1 MNCLWFCFLGLLC
14 VCLGRHGLCFG
25 FVTILSDKVR
35 RVLSLNCSKQN
46 YFHFYLH
53 SANRAWWSAPVWH
66 FDPHPSTPWISWS
79 SCFYLVCSWW
89 LGFQMCLAAGSRT
102 GRGCT
107 VLVWSSA
114 RRGAWWQMLEQPL
127 SPERRCR
134 QKMTM
139 VQMSS
144 LPKHLPFSQ
153 VVLQLVSSLV
163 AVAKKGWGGMPALV
177 ALFWDGYLPNTLPK
191 GSPAHFS

>member
-79 SCFYLVCSWW
+79 SCFSLVCSWW
-89 LGFQMCLAAGSRT
+89 LGFQMCSAAWEQLGP
-102 GRGCT
+102 GR
-107 VLVWSSA
+107 VVSA
-114 RRGAWWQMLEQPL
+114 RCSSGAPQGEVPGGKCL
-127 SPERRCR
+127 
-134 QKMTM
+134 
-139 VQMSS
+139 SS
-144 LPKHLPFSQ
+144 LLLRSTG
-153 VVLQLVSSLV
+153 
-163 AVAKKGWGGMPALV
+163 VAKKWPRCKCRLCWNTSRSLGW
-177 ALFWDGYLPNTLPK
+177 
-191 GSPAHFS
+191 SCS